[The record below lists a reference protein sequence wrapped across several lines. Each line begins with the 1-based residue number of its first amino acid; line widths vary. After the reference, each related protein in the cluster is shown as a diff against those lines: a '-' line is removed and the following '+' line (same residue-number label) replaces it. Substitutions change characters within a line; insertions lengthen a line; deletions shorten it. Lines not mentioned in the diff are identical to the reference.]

1 MDKWKKVVHSASR
14 MHASTQKCNSKRG
27 LGLGDALWLSSKN
40 PSGAPRVLCAPA
52 KDAALRVCGASSP
65 DYHDHPPRIYVIGVL
80 LKRGHAGCDGRRAQS
95 ALPVETA
102 SKR

>member
-1 MDKWKKVVHSASR
+1 MERWKKVVHSASR
-14 MHASTQKCNSKRG
+14 MHANTRKCNSMRG

-65 DYHDHPPRIYVIGVL
+65 DCYDHPPTIKVVGVL
-80 LKRGHAGCDGRRAQS
+80 LEKCDAGCNG
-95 ALPVETA
+95 EKC
-102 SKR
+102 SKCTPSRN